1 MLPLILGGE
10 EQTCLMEKKPTV
22 CIKGSLTAGST
33 GESPRQGVRVEK
45 ELPGGIKAL
54 FTKSVSFP
62 SEHNSQV
69 PMEIHHLDTHVLK
82 IEWFAG

>member
-1 MLPLILGGE
+1 MKVPG
-10 EQTCLMEKKPTV
+10 
-22 CIKGSLTAGST
+22 
-33 GESPRQGVRVEK
+33 RGVRVEK